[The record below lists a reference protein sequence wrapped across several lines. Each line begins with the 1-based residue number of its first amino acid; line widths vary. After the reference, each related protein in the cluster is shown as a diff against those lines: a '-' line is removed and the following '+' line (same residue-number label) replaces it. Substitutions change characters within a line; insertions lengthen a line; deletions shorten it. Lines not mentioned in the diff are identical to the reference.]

1 MTVILHH
8 SINTDLLDIVDI
20 NILLLQG
27 DLGKNQGKV
36 SAKDCVMKIGSVHV
50 KFKGGAR

>member
-1 MTVILHH
+1 M
-8 SINTDLLDIVDI
+8 
-20 NILLLQG
+20 NIFVLEG
-27 DLGKNQGKV
+27 DLGKNQGQV

>member
-1 MTVILHH
+1 M
-8 SINTDLLDIVDI
+8 
-20 NILLLQG
+20 NIFVLEG

>member
-1 MTVILHH
+1 MKC
-8 SINTDLLDIVDI
+8 TDLLDIDM
-20 NILLLQG
+20 NIFVLKG
-27 DLGKNQGKV
+27 DLEKNQGKV

>member
-1 MTVILHH
+1 MTVILHYC
-8 SINTDLLDIVDI
+8 INTDLLDIDI
-20 NILLLQG
+20 NILLQG
-27 DLGKNQGKV
+27 DLGKKQGKV